1 MNEEVK
7 PQDAVVESPDVVS
20 PLEELASLTLDA
32 ADAANDSAQST
43 HESIAKLSQVV
54 ETHQE
59 VTRSVRNAPA
69 ILGAIMLSGCV
80 VMAIVIA
87 IVFTK
92 VTEKASTLDAA
103 IAAQKE
109 ELSKVETALKELKVL
124 QSDLGKFQNIA
135 EETTQR
141 AVVTLREQVKT
152 DRLAVQQLEVRRINE
167 MLASLRSGIASA
179 PRAGASHPDELETKI
194 VALEKSIAGIDTRLR
209 AGRFEAMEEGIKRV
223 DTRLAAIEKSASGPS
238 NASAQAANSRAS
250 DALAKDMKTTLEELA
265 GLKAEISTLRGA
277 IERRGNDTPAS
288 GPTFRKSAGG

>member
-7 PQDAVVESPDVVS
+7 PQDTVADTQDMVS

-92 VTEKASTLDAA
+92 VTEKATSLDAA

-109 ELSKVETALKELKVL
+109 ELSKVESALKELKVL
-124 QSDLGKFQNIA
+124 QSELGKFQNIA

-152 DRLAVQQLEVRRINE
+152 DRLAVQQLEVRRLNE
-167 MLASLRSGIASA
+167 MLASLRSGIAAA

-194 VALEKSIAGIDTRLR
+194 VALEKTITGIDARLR
-209 AGRFEAMEEGIKRV
+209 AGRLEAMEEGIKRV
-223 DTRLAAIEKSASGPS
+223 DVRLGAIEKSASG
-238 NASAQAANSRAS
+238 ASTATAQAANSRVS

-265 GLKAEISTLRGA
+265 GLKAEISTLRA
-277 IERRGNDTPAS
+277 VVERRGNDTPAS

>member
-87 IVFTK
+87 
-92 VTEKASTLDAA
+92 
-103 IAAQKE
+103 QKE
-109 ELSKVETALKELKVL
+109 ELGKVETALKELKVL
-124 QSDLGKFQNIA
+124 QSELGKFQNIA

-209 AGRFEAMEEGIKRV
+209 AGRLEAMEEGIKRV
-223 DTRLAAIEKSASGPS
+223 DTRLASIEKSASGPS